1 MTAAVSLVDY
11 GVGNLGSVR
20 NMFKRIG
27 VPTEDIA
34 DPDALPRA
42 ARVLLPGVG
51 AFDHGMST
59 LVAGGWVDALR
70 DHAAGGKPVLGICLG
85 MQLLL
90 ESSEE
95 GELPGL
101 GLVPGSVRRFEAGS
115 GLRVPHMGWNRAAP
129 ALEHPL
135 FAGLD
140 DDARF
145 YFVHSYYA
153 APQHEEHTLARSE
166 YGRTF
171 TSAVIA
177 DNVAGVQFHPEK
189 SHHYGMQLLENFSRL

>member
-70 DHAAGGKPVLGICLG
+70 DHAAGVGCSIDMRSALDA
-85 MQLLL
+85 
-90 ESSEE
+90 SSA
-95 GELPGL
+95 
-101 GLVPGSVRRFEAGS
+101 VGSTGAVAMLI
-115 GLRVPHMGWNRAAP
+115 LRG
-129 ALEHPL
+129 
-135 FAGLD
+135 
-140 DDARF
+140 
-145 YFVHSYYA
+145 
-153 APQHEEHTLARSE
+153 LARSE
-166 YGRTF
+166 IGTRNTRTPA
-171 TSAVIA
+171 S
-177 DNVAGVQFHPEK
+177 
-189 SHHYGMQLLENFSRL
+189 